1 MAENSI
7 LTKAF
12 DQYRVILALLV
23 MILLAG
29 MISRSAMTIEV
40 SPNVQVPVV
49 LVMIR
54 HDGISPEDGARLLIR
69 PVEKELKTLDG
80 IEEITATAREG
91 SVYVAIEFDIDRELG
106 DALADTREA
115 VSRARAEFPSDTK
128 EPIVKEIAAI
138 PEPTVVVNF
147 SGDAVSERDL
157 YTSALFFQREIESL
171 PNVLEARMLGQR
183 EDVVEVLLDPS
194 RLQRYGITGDQV
206 IVAVQRNNL
215 LIPAGELDTGAGRFS
230 IKLPAL
236 LEAVEDIRQLPLIA
250 ANGAV
255 ITLGDIAQVRRSFA
269 DASGFSYLNGVK
281 NIALN
286 VYKRTQSNAIT
297 TVAEVKQVVA
307 ENRTEQAPNIDID
320 FFFDMSENASKQVNE
335 LSGNILTAMALV
347 LTLVVATLG
356 VRSGLLVGFGIPFSL
371 LGAIIIINLLGY
383 SFNFMVMFGLLLAL
397 GMLIDGAIVI
407 VEFAAAEMDKGAD
420 AKSAYGLA
428 VRRMA
433 VPVLA
438 STGTTLAAFLPLLF
452 WPGVSGR
459 FMVYLPVTVFAVLA
473 WSLLY
478 ALLFAPTLGVVS
490 AKLSRGSLP
499 GNILAPLTKLYRRVL
514 TAVINHAAL
523 VSVSALL
530 LMWSIF
536 SAYGKLG
543 AGVEFFTDAES
554 QYGVVSV
561 RALGNLPVAE
571 KARLALQAEAMVRTV
586 PGVTQV
592 YASSGGSSIGTD
604 RQKSPDEIGEM
615 LVQLSPR
622 TERSKDSQQ
631 VFAEIRERT
640 AILPGVIVTGKPL
653 EVGPPVGKDVQV
665 QLSSSNREALHES
678 AKLVREWVTTN
689 IAGLRD
695 IEDTL
700 PLAGI
705 EWEIEVDRAR
715 AAMLGVDVNSVGQM
729 VQMITN
735 GVRIGDYRPD
745 DADDEVEL
753 RLRFDREHRTL
764 QALDDLRVNTAN
776 GAVPIASFTQR
787 VAKPRVDTIQR
798 IDLRETVFVLAN
810 SEEGYV
816 TDSQVDEIER
826 WLQTKPL
833 PDDVTARFRGA
844 NEEQADAGAFLGVA
858 FSMAMF
864 LMLILLVAQFNSF
877 YQAALI
883 LFSVVMSTAGVMFGL
898 ILNQQLFSVILTGT
912 GIVALAGIVVNNNI
926 VLIDGY
932 NYLRTNTPSLSKT
945 EAAIEAAVGRFRP
958 VMLTTV
964 TTIVGLLPLAN
975 GLSVDIINRSWEH
988 GGEIASWWK
997 PLAGA
1002 IVNGLAFA
1010 TVMTL
1015 FLTPVLLVLPERAR
1029 DTLRTWRRAFRAR
1042 RGEV

>member
-1 MAENSI
+1 MKLLSR
-7 LTKAF
+7 AF
-12 DQYRVILALLV
+12 NQYRVILALLV

-29 MISRSAMTIEV
+29 MISRSAMTVEV

-49 LVMIR
+49 LVLIR

-91 SVYVAIEFDIDRELG
+91 SVYIAVEFDIDRELG

-138 PEPTVVVNF
+138 PEPTIVVNF

-157 YTSALFFQREIESL
+157 YRAALFFQRELESL

-183 EDVVEVLLDPS
+183 QDVVEILLDRN
-194 RLQRYGITGDQV
+194 RLQSFGISADQV
-206 IVAVQRNNL
+206 IASVQRNNL
-215 LIPAGELDTGAGRFS
+215 LIPAGELDTAAGRFS

-236 LEAVEDIRQLPLIA
+236 LEVEEDIRALPIA
-250 ANGAV
+250 AAPGVAV
-255 ITLGDIAQVRRSFA
+255 TLGDIAQVKRSFE

-286 VYKRTQSNAIT
+286 VFKRTQSNAIT

-307 ENRTEQAPNIDID
+307 DYRASEAPNIEID
-320 FFFDMSENASKQVNE
+320 YFFDMSENASNQVNE

-428 VRRMA
+428 VSRMA

-490 AKLSRGSLP
+490 AKLSRGKPP
-499 GNILAPLTKLYRRVL
+499 GNILAPLTRLYRRAL
-514 TAVINHAAL
+514 TVVMRHTPL
-523 VSVSALL
+523 VGIGSIV
-530 LMWSIF
+530 LMWAIF
-536 SAYGKLG
+536 SAYGRFG

-561 RALGNLPVAE
+561 RALGNLPVE
-571 KARLALQAEAMVRTV
+571 ERARLALMTEQLVRQV

-604 RQKSPDEIGEM
+604 RQKSADEIGEM
-615 LVQLSPR
+615 LVELAPR
-622 TERSKDSQQ
+622 RERSKDSHQT
-631 VFAEIRERT
+631 FAEIRQRT
-640 AILPGVIVTGKPL
+640 ADLPGIIVTGKPL
-653 EVGPPVGKDVQV
+653 EVGPPVGKDLQI
-665 QLSSSNREALHES
+665 QLTATDREALHRS
-678 AKLVREWVTTN
+678 AGLVREWVSAN

-695 IEDTL
+695 IEDTR

-705 EWEIEVDRAR
+705 EWEIAVDRAR
-715 AAMLGVDVNSVGQM
+715 AAMLGVDINAVGQM
-729 VQMITN
+729 VQMVTN
-735 GVRIGDYRPD
+735 GVRIGAYRPD

-753 RLRFDREHRTL
+753 RMRFERGDRSL

-776 GAVPIASFTQR
+776 GAVPISSFTQR

-798 IDLRETVFVLAN
+798 VDLRETIFVLAN
-810 SEEGYV
+810 TEEGYV
-816 TDSQVDEIER
+816 TDNQVRQIDA
-826 WLQTKPL
+826 WLQTGPL
-833 PDDVTARFRGA
+833 QPGVSYTFRGA

-883 LFSVVMSTAGVMFGL
+883 LFSVVMSTAGVMLGL
-898 ILNQQLFSVILTGT
+898 IINQQLFSVILTGT
-912 GIVALAGIVVNNNI
+912 GLVALAGIVVNNNI

-932 NYLRTNTPSLSKT
+932 NYLRKNAAALSIT

-975 GLSVDIINRSWEH
+975 GLSVDIINRTWEH

-1015 FLTPVLLVLPERAR
+1015 FLTPVLLVLPER
-1029 DTLRTWRRAFRAR
+1029 LRTSLQALRRRWRTAR
-1042 RGEV
+1042 SES